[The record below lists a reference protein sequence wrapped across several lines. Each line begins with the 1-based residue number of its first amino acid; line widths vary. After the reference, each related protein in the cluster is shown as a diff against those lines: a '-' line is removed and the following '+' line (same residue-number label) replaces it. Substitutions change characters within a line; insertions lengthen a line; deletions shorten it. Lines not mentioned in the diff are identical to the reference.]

1 MYVVV
6 LFVEEDE
13 GGKIIVSSPGSY
25 RLAEKDSLLI
35 AATCQ
40 ELTSSLGSYA
50 ACSKLD

>member
-25 RLAEKDSLLI
+25 RLAGKGQPSNRSN
-35 AATCQ
+35 
-40 ELTSSLGSYA
+40 TSGTH
-50 ACSKLD
+50 